1 MKQHYNDDSL
11 SNDVLASLSVYKS
24 LVLSI
29 LLFVSCT
36 NKGLGALSSSLPD
49 NFTSTTEAITL
60 IRDCKASNRHDFVGN
75 GVTSLDSLNAS
86 ISTAPTLITFS
97 FAAEMS
103 IPINTTNSI
112 NTATDTKSSLI
123 RNLNQM
129 ILETA
134 AEAVLSCKT
143 TSVLS
148 SEAQDSV
155 VTISLETT
163 AVSELSSISPTYVPS
178 SVRLNAYYIIND
190 TLSVSLSNKAVEDWV
205 VYNAL
210 MGIKLSMV
218 DDLYLSSTSLNARD
232 GFIQNVHY
240 LHPDPSILRSSY
252 ANSISKSI
260 HVILFVTLMLSL
272 FIVLFI
278 LFALLKRRDK
288 IFQWKGGVAPVI
300 IIPKYKLSSTRQET
314 HPSDGVML

>member
-155 VTISLETT
+155 VTIS
-163 AVSELSSISPTYVPS
+163 YVPS

-288 IFQWKGGVAPVI
+288 IFQWKGGAAPVI